1 MEKLI
6 STSIIHFAIDIVLHQ
21 GLTISMDAKNQIF
34 TEMLNFLNRD
44 LADISKSKHFLQV
57 NNAKS
62 LFGLTELY
70 PNTCKQEYSH
80 SGIFT
85 INRNY

>member
-6 STSIIHFAIDIVLHQ
+6 STSIIHYAINIVLHQ
-21 GLTISMDAKNQIF
+21 RLAISMDAKNQIF
-34 TEMLNFLNRD
+34 TEMLNFLNRG

-62 LFGLTELY
+62 SFGLTELH

-80 SGIFT
+80 SGIL
-85 INRNY
+85 